1 MKRRKLLSLFSVLAF
16 VLSVQFSVLGA
27 SGPGAEDAPADM
39 SGTALNAQEREAFHR
54 DVADDEA
61 FIHLVTTAAE
71 HKGRDVSLEGV
82 HPDKCLK
89 LYGLKRSE
97 QSLIESLC
105 GVYGETGK
113 IESLFSDDYGVLVL
127 YVNENDEYVDS
138 FVFTRKENLP
148 GAQDKNGWVPL
159 GSGSL
164 TTDEDFLAQYSKDGD
179 LSKYITGLGL
189 KNTSRLILTTAI
201 PYLPTCIYFVQENE
215 EFLLPLED
223 GRAGIQGLQVYRV
236 SDIVETFLMPILE
249 FQIEQA
255 EEYRKMNPDSEYL
268 PAGAPQFPDNLPM
281 QAAVDLNTYF
291 AAGQTERHTAEKPGG
306 PRALPSGHDDAG
318 EAGDLG
324 RTAETAAVA
333 TPKLKTDD
341 ISWIPVT
348 IACAAVLLTVGGIG
362 YRVWRIKRRRG

>member
-1 MKRRKLLSLFSVLAF
+1 M
-16 VLSVQFSVLGA
+16 
-27 SGPGAEDAPADM
+27 
-39 SGTALNAQEREAFHR
+39 
-54 DVADDEA
+54 
-61 FIHLVTTAAE
+61 
-71 HKGRDVSLEGV
+71 
-82 HPDKCLK
+82 
-89 LYGLKRSE
+89 
-97 QSLIESLC
+97 
-105 GVYGETGK
+105 
-113 IESLFSDDYGVLVL
+113 
-127 YVNENDEYVDS
+127 
-138 FVFTRKENLP
+138 
-148 GAQDKNGWVPL
+148 
-159 GSGSL
+159 
-164 TTDEDFLAQYSKDGD
+164 
-179 LSKYITGLGL
+179 
-189 KNTSRLILTTAI
+189 
-201 PYLPTCIYFVQENE
+201 
-215 EFLLPLED
+215 
-223 GRAGIQGLQVYRV
+223 

-291 AAGQTERHTAEKPGG
+291 AAGQTERHTAEKSGG

-341 ISWIPVT
+341 ISWVPVT